1 MAGKRIEAR
10 HREPAQWWADATGA
24 LAMGSLVVAAALW
37 LHGAGL
43 QAVLRGGP
51 EAVTSVGR
59 VTGLVAADLLLLQVF
74 LMARLPWVERCF
86 GQDRLVRWHR
96 GAGLWSFWLMVAHVG
111 LITVGYAGS
120 GGTGVVWEGWTL
132 AVGYPGMLLAV
143 AGTAL
148 LVAVVVLSVRKA
160 RRRLRYES
168 WHLLHLYAYLGVGL
182 ALPHQL
188 WTGTDFIGS
197 AAARIYWWAVYG
209 ICAGSVLVFR
219 IGLPLWRSWRYRLR
233 VHRVVWEAP
242 EVFSVYLS
250 GRDLRRLP
258 VRAGQFFNW
267 RFLTGTGWMRAHPYS
282 LSAMPRNDELRITAR
297 AAGDDAYRI
306 ARARPGTRVLIEGP
320 YGRLT
325 GTVRNRRRILL
336 LAAGIGITPM
346 RALLE
351 ALPYRAGEAALAYRA
366 NTFEDFALRAE
377 LDAIAR
383 RRGAAVHYLD
393 GPPPRHS
400 SWLPVS
406 LAYLSDRDMLH
417 RIAPDVACRDVYVC
431 GPPPWMEAIRLALA
445 EARVP
450 ADQIHSED
458 FGW

>member
-1 MAGKRIEAR
+1 MEATRIRER
-10 HREPAQWWADATGA
+10 HREPAQWWADAAGA
-24 LAMGSLVVAAALW
+24 LAIGSLVVVVALW
-37 LHGAGL
+37 LHGAGM

-51 EAVTSVGR
+51 EAVTSLGR

-96 GAGLWSFWLMVAHVG
+96 GAGLWSFWLMAGHVG
-111 LITVGYAGS
+111 LIIVGYAGS
-120 GGTGVVWEGWTL
+120 DRTGVIQESWSLTVS
-132 AVGYPGMLLAV
+132 YPGMLLAV
-143 AGTAL
+143 AGTVL
-148 LVAVVVLSVRKA
+148 LVGVVVLSIRAA

-188 WTGTDFIGS
+188 WTGAEFTGS
-197 AAARIYWWAVYG
+197 AAARTYWWAAYG
-209 ICAGSVLVFR
+209 ICAGSVLLFR
-219 IGLPLWRSWRYRLR
+219 VCLPLWRSWRHGLR
-233 VHRVVWEAP
+233 VREVIWETP

-250 GRDLRRLP
+250 GRDLHRLP
-258 VRAGQFFNW
+258 VRAGQFLHW
-267 RFLTGTGWMRAHPYS
+267 RFLTGAGWMRAHPYS
-282 LSAMPRNDELRITAR
+282 LSAMPGQEVLRITVR
-297 AAGDDAYRI
+297 AAGDDADRI
-306 ARARPGTRVLIEGP
+306 AQVRPGTRVLIEGP

-351 ALPYRAGEAALAYRA
+351 ALPYRRGEAALAYRA
-366 NTFEDFALRAE
+366 NSFEDFALRAE

-400 SWLPVS
+400 SWLPAS
-406 LAYLSDRDMLH
+406 LAHISDGDMLH
-417 RIAPDVACRDVYVC
+417 RIAPDIARRDVYVC
-431 GPPPWMEAIRLALA
+431 GPPPWMAAIRLALA